1 MKKNGKG
8 THMEKESDID
18 NTTLRAIKWL
28 DRKGVTLLTG
38 SDSAYPIKTTQ
49 RYDRVIGTP

>member
-1 MKKNGKG
+1 MAKALTWKKRV
-8 THMEKESDID
+8 
-18 NTTLRAIKWL
+18 LRAIKWL

-38 SDSAYPIKTTQ
+38 SDSAYSIKTTQ